1 MFLRTNGGYSN
12 KQFNNLFSTSKCH
25 ILKGAG
31 VRYKLKFDQEK
42 QEYVKGQIDSC
53 EIETYF
59 ENLGVQNVKLPKS
72 FKLSQAINDMSVIE
86 LIEPEAC
93 AVNREVYV
101 RAKGIKEI

>member
-1 MFLRTNGGYSN
+1 MFLKTTGGYSN
-12 KQFNNLFSTSKCH
+12 NQFNNLFGTSKCH

-31 VRYKLKFDQEK
+31 VRYKPKFDQEK

-72 FKLSQAINDMSVIE
+72 FKLSQTINDMSVVE

-93 AVNREVYV
+93 VVNREVYV
-101 RAKGIKEI
+101 RAEGIKEI